1 MTSTRFVGSLF
12 TFMSTL
18 AMGCAADPP
27 PRPVTPVAAE
37 TPPTSVAP
45 ASAATAQPTATP
57 PANSAPAISDS
68 QPPAGFEWV
77 DKKGDFRLATK
88 KDSQDGIC
96 EVWNIATQKKV
107 AELDAMGSVGGGA
120 DPTCTQLSPAATLV
134 HYGNG
139 RGMVWKNWSNK
150 ITACVGDVIAPD
162 DSSCI
167 EDDKSPFYF
176 AGKTGPA
183 VNLDVM
189 WSTPA
194 GPPKKVTTIP
204 RGLNRDGG
212 DTKWWTTQYCSPD
225 KAVIDL
231 NKGASL
237 IVIDTRKGIAHT
249 EKHAP
254 NQPVCP

>member
-1 MTSTRFVGSLF
+1 MTSNGFVLPLL
-12 TFMSTL
+12 TLVSTL
-18 AMGCAADPP
+18 AIGCASDPP
-27 PRPVTPVAAE
+27 PQPATPVTASI
-37 TPPTSVAP
+37 PPTSAAP
-45 ASAATAQPTATP
+45 ATPASAQPTATP
-57 PANSAPAISDS
+57 PAATTAISDS
-68 QPPAGFEWV
+68 QPPPGFEWV
-77 DKKGDFRLATK
+77 DKKGEFRLATK

-96 EVWNIATQKKV
+96 EVWNLTTQKKV
-107 AELDAMGSVGGGA
+107 AELDAMGSVSGGA

-139 RGMVWKNWSNK
+139 RGMVWKDWSNK
-150 ITACVGDVIAPD
+150 ITSCMGDVVAPD

-183 VNLDVM
+183 VNLDVT
-189 WSTPA
+189 WSTPG

-212 DTKWWTTQYCSPD
+212 DPKWWTTQYCSPE

-231 NKGASL
+231 NKGASF
-237 IVIDTRKGIAHT
+237 IVIDTKKGVAHT
-249 EKHAP
+249 EKHTP
-254 NQPVCP
+254 KQPVCP